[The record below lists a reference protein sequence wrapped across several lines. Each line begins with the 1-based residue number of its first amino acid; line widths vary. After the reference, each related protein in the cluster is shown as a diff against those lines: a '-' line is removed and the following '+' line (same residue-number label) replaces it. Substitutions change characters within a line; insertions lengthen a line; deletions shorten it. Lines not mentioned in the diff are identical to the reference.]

1 MLPYCSKRQP
11 QSKKYTFIFAKI
23 LAPQARAKGA
33 KKMCRPEGRHILK
46 TL

>member
-33 KKMCRPEGRHILK
+33 KNCAVPKGG
-46 TL
+46 TF